1 MFKKSEVVGVSISPE
16 KGIELAQIDYATG
29 TILKYG
35 QKPISYNIVKREIT
49 DLDLFKD
56 SLQDLLEEMAIPKG
70 AELVLN
76 FPTITYRVKEYPASL
91 EKIQVES
98 AIEEELYEN
107 PYLQNYEPCFDCI
120 TTSSSLQFNRYVYTA
135 LRKSSVIEII
145 LAIKDLGYK
154 VRAIDTSVS
163 SVFRS
168 LKYLDLVNTEADTN
182 WVLLFIENNCCR
194 ILSMLGINCIDSYE
208 ENISIGEVLSDAE
221 NYSTVISAVDPILKN
236 LPSKYLCVVSK
247 TNVISAEVISN
258 KIAYSSP
265 IVYQEANSYL
275 KEPFLP
281 ISSLVEKEQEKQI
294 SLDVI
299 GAAIYKDFNK
309 TQETYINLFNKTL
322 GDIYLSEQPI
332 TIMNGKVVLTNEL
345 LLFLFAVFFAVLF
358 VSFIFVFGWFTVQEK
373 TIRSDIEY
381 KQGQIARIQEFL
393 DKNKNISASTFDEG
407 DEIKMGLVHNKN
419 IYSYYTI
426 VGTEIPQKLW
436 LTHLKLGEKI
446 TIEGQ
451 ADNLESVYV
460 FFRNIRDYSPNTD
473 IRIQRLE
480 LASVKSNNNIDDI
493 DSDIL
498 INSSNADFYSFN
510 ISNEIETNADV
521 KPNAENNDSK
531 SAKTQEKSNL
541 PELEV
546 IQ

>member
-1 MFKKSEVVGVSISPE
+1 M
-16 KGIELAQIDYATG
+16 
-29 TILKYG
+29 
-35 QKPISYNIVKREIT
+35 
-49 DLDLFKD
+49 
-56 SLQDLLEEMAIPKG
+56 
-70 AELVLN
+70 
-76 FPTITYRVKEYPASL
+76 
-91 EKIQVES
+91 
-98 AIEEELYEN
+98 
-107 PYLQNYEPCFDCI
+107 
-120 TTSSSLQFNRYVYTA
+120 
-135 LRKSSVIEII
+135 
-145 LAIKDLGYK
+145 
-154 VRAIDTSVS
+154 
-163 SVFRS
+163 
-168 LKYLDLVNTEADTN
+168 
-182 WVLLFIENNCCR
+182 
-194 ILSMLGINCIDSYE
+194 
-208 ENISIGEVLSDAE
+208 
-221 NYSTVISAVDPILKN
+221 
-236 LPSKYLCVVSK
+236 
-247 TNVISAEVISN
+247 
-258 KIAYSSP
+258 
-265 IVYQEANSYL
+265 
-275 KEPFLP
+275 
-281 ISSLVEKEQEKQI
+281 
-294 SLDVI
+294 
-299 GAAIYKDFNK
+299 
-309 TQETYINLFNKTL
+309 
-322 GDIYLSEQPI
+322 
-332 TIMNGKVVLTNEL
+332 
-345 LLFLFAVFFAVLF
+345 
-358 VSFIFVFGWFTVQEK
+358 GWFTVQEK

-381 KQGQIARIQEFL
+381 KQEQIARIQEFM

-521 KPNAENNDSK
+521 KPKAENNNSK
-531 SAKTQEKSNL
+531 SAKTQEKPNL